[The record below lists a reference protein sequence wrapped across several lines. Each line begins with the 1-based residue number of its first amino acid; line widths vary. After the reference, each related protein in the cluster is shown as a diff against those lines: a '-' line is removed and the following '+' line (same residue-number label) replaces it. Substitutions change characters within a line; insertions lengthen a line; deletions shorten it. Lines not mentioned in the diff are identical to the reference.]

1 MRDAAENKKQG
12 MGSGG
17 LWKPLMEIIV
27 GAKILKDWG
36 LLLNV
41 ISFKPLE
48 GGKINLV
55 GWKIY

>member
-1 MRDAAENKKQG
+1 MPLKNKKQG